1 MKNRLKLT
9 FNNLFY
15 NKKTNIITI
24 LCLVFCSMFM
34 LFPAGAMH
42 SSTIIEN
49 TSEYIANV
57 AENHTKSGKYLGLLI
72 EPSKDDKKVNNP
84 YYEFHSL
91 YAIFREGMATYA
103 GVANAD
109 RTHSV
114 TITDIGDGINYSF
127 LSVDTGFGV
136 KEYYRNDEGEMVY
149 KQEFYPL
156 ELMFYSNHP
165 MIIGSYSFIYISQSK
180 ADALLDKNGLEH
192 TRINYQSLLNTL
204 VNVNIDGVE
213 YKFAIDNIYLEH
225 NYFYEALHEVI
236 GDFILGGQKYPN
248 NIKRQGLFFLRNY
261 FFQNK
266 YFIEYATTLYSASDF
281 SFSLLERNLVDNYN
295 IDYSKVVFTINNKN
309 VISTIFLIFS
319 ILLLL
324 VSLCLICFGI
334 YEFNIYHHLLTGGVL
349 LGPYFIFWFIH
360 LISKN
365 AIWFSSFAV
374 SSELWVALAFI
385 IIYLFLLFYKKGKQP
400 NN

>member
-1 MKNRLKLT
+1 MKNRLKLI
-9 FNNLFY
+9 FNNLLY
-15 NKKTNIITI
+15 NKKTNIIAI
-24 LCLVFCSMFM
+24 VCLVFCSMFM

-109 RTHSV
+109 RAHSV

-165 MIIGSYSFIYISQSK
+165 MIIGSYSFIYISKSK

-192 TRINYQSLLNTL
+192 SRSNYQSLLNTII
-204 VNVNIDGVE
+204 NVDIDGVE
-213 YKFAIDNIYLEH
+213 YKFAIDNIYLEQ

-236 GDFILGGQKYPN
+236 GDFILGGHKYPN
-248 NIKRQGLFFLRNY
+248 SIKRQSLFFLRNY
-261 FFQNK
+261 AFQNK
-266 YFIEYATTLYSASDF
+266 YFIEYATNLYSTTDF
-281 SFSLLERNLVDNYN
+281 SFRLLERNLSNDYK
-295 IDYSKVVFTINNKN
+295 IDYSKIIFETTDGNAK
-309 VISTIFLIFS
+309 STTLLVLA
-319 ILLLL
+319 LLLIVAAFVL
-324 VSLCLICFGI
+324 MCFGI
-334 YEFNIYHHLLTGGVL
+334 YEFNVCHHFIMGAALFS
-349 LGPYFIFWFIH
+349 PYFIFWLIH
-360 LISKN
+360 LFSKN
-365 AIWFSSFAV
+365 AIWFSNFAV
-374 SSELWVALAFI
+374 SWELWIALGFVV
-385 IIYLFLLFYKKGKQP
+385 IYLIVLFFKREKQK
-400 NN
+400 NI